1 MASTQAIM
9 VDHSVTG
16 NLAIREVPAPTP
28 LPSEAVVQ
36 VTALSLNR
44 GETRRAMQSPD
55 GWRPGWDLAG
65 VVAQAAADGSGPS
78 HGARV
83 VGLLPSGAWATHVA
97 VPTHALAVLPDAVTF
112 AQAATLPVAGLTALH
127 ALGQRGALLQRR
139 VLITGA
145 TGGVGDFAVQLA
157 HLAGAQ
163 VIAAVRRP
171 EQDALVRPLGADD
184 VVIGDSVEAFE
195 RCGPYDLV
203 LDSVGGPTLAAGMA
217 VLAKDGVCV
226 TLGIS
231 GAAEATFDVRR
242 FFMTGRTRLY
252 GFILFSELEAE
263 PAALGL
269 ARLAHLVA
277 AGQVRPTISVEAPWQ
292 QIASVAQQLLER
304 RFPGKAVLQ
313 VSV

>member
-1 MASTQAIM
+1 MSGNQAIV
-9 VDHSVTG
+9 VDQSVTG
-16 NLAIREVPAPTP
+16 KLAIRAVPLPAP

-36 VTALSLNR
+36 VAALSLNR
-44 GETRRAMQSPD
+44 GETRRAMQSAD

-65 VVAQAAADGSGPS
+65 VVTQAAADGSGPQQ
-78 HGARV
+78 GARV
-83 VGLLPSGAWATHVA
+83 VGLLPSGAWAAHVA
-97 VPTHALAVLPDAVTF
+97 VPTHSLAVLPENVTF

-127 ALGQRGALLQRR
+127 ALAQRGGLLQRR

-145 TGGVGDFAVQLA
+145 TGGVGDFAIQLA
-157 HLAGAQ
+157 HRAGAQ

-171 EQDALVRPLGADD
+171 EQANLVKTLGADE
-184 VVIGDSVEAFE
+184 VVIGDSVSAFE
-195 RCGPYDLV
+195 RCAPYDLV
-203 LDSVGGPTLAAGMA
+203 LESVGGQTLAAAMA

-226 TLGIS
+226 TLGVS

-269 ARLAHLVA
+269 ARLAACVST
-277 AGQVRPTISVEAPWQ
+277 GQIQPTISVEAPWQ

-304 RFPGKAVLQ
+304 SFPGKAVLH
-313 VSV
+313 VAA

>member
-1 MASTQAIM
+1 MSGNQAIV
-9 VDHSVTG
+9 VDQSVTG
-16 NLAIREVPAPTP
+16 KLAIRAVPLPAP

-36 VTALSLNR
+36 VAALSLNR
-44 GETRRAMQSPD
+44 GETRRAMQSAD

-65 VVAQAAADGSGPS
+65 VVTQAAADGSGPQQ
-78 HGARV
+78 GARV
-83 VGLLPSGAWATHVA
+83 VGLLPSGAWAAHVA
-97 VPTHALAVLPDAVTF
+97 VPTHSLAVLPENVTF

-127 ALGQRGALLQRR
+127 ALAQRGGLLQRR

-145 TGGVGDFAVQLA
+145 TGGVGDFAIQLA
-157 HLAGAQ
+157 HRAGAQ

-171 EQDALVRPLGADD
+171 EQANLVKTLGADE
-184 VVIGDSVEAFE
+184 VVIGDSVSAFE
-195 RCGPYDLV
+195 RCAPYDLV
-203 LDSVGGPTLAAGMA
+203 LESVGGQTLAAAMA

-226 TLGIS
+226 TLGVS

-269 ARLAHLVA
+269 ARLAACVST
-277 AGQVRPTISVEAPWQ
+277 GQIRPTISVEAPWQ

-304 RFPGKAVLQ
+304 SFPGKAVLH
-313 VSV
+313 VAA